1 MTCHDKA
8 VNVEYDIPWYT
19 PTARDQREQIIY
31 PGPLAARC
39 CWITWSPRLYAD
51 LCWLVMWCFGCS
63 NIWWVPKESPNPAAR
78 DLWFLEAQPSFRS
91 KINKSLETPYFC
103 FTVHFDIMQQA
114 FVGGFSMASTRR
126 VCLEHRGYHKISLF
140 IHYHFRIKIAM
151 HHIAASVVIYHIP
164 S

>member
-1 MTCHDKA
+1 MLNMIYH
-8 VNVEYDIPWYT
+8 DIPT
-19 PTARDQREQIIY
+19 QPEINVNKSSTQ
-31 PGPLAARC
+31 GHLPLAARC

-63 NIWWVPKESPNPAAR
+63 NIWWVPKESPNSAAR

-103 FTVHFDIMQQA
+103 FTVQFDIMQQT
-114 FVGGFSMASTRR
+114 FVGGFGMSSTRR

-140 IHYHFRIKIAM
+140 IIISALKLRCII
-151 HHIAASVVIYHIP
+151 
-164 S
+164 